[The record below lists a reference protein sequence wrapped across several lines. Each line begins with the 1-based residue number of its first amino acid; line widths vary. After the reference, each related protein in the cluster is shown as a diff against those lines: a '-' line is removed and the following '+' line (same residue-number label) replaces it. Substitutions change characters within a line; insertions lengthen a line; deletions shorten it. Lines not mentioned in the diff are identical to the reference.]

1 MTRLLAQLRTSKQL
15 GWRNIAAVTAHR
27 AALRAGVYK
36 RLLPISPCP
45 VPEHLAGSVHPLSM
59 PREHWL
65 GAGREACLAEA
76 DAVLGGTAT
85 WFSHELHPVG
95 SPPDWFLDPVSGQ
108 RFRDGS
114 EHWSRCRP
122 FAGADIKRCWELS
135 RWAWA
140 TLLARA
146 WRWSGDSRYSNGLNI
161 WIQSWCQANPVNAG
175 SNWLC
180 GQEASMRLLHA
191 MQAWQLCDIPGQ
203 GPSPTPLRAAF
214 VAAHLQRI
222 AATERYAQAQDNNHW
237 TSEAAA
243 LFIGGSWLGKST
255 SSHAAAGQR
264 WARIGRRAL
273 ECSVRRLVLADG
285 SFAQHSLT
293 YHRLLLDTLAQV
305 ELWRRWLDLPP
316 FSERF
321 QQRSRAATDWL
332 AVLLD
337 PLSGDGPNLGSN
349 DGAFCYQLHNQPYR
363 DFRPT
368 LQLAALLFHGK
379 PTLASGPWDEPL
391 VWLALF
397 PPAEEAESSS
407 PPPTPSAGITLFP
420 QGGYAVLR
428 TNPSTWALL
437 RLPTHH
443 FRPAHADPLHLD
455 LWHRGV
461 NLLRDGGS
469 YAYNA
474 SPADLTYFP
483 GIASHNSVQFDGAQP
498 MPRLGRFLWGD
509 WLQLEAPPNQQQSLD
524 ALALSAAY
532 RGPHGRHQRRVEVD
546 PTGLHW
552 RITDQLSGFCHQ
564 ALLRWRLCP
573 ADWHLEAQEL
583 VAPIARLHFSC
594 DQPIR
599 RIQLLQGWESRF
611 YGKKTELPV
620 LELEP
625 VQAPAK
631 IITLID
637 FSV

>member
-15 GWRNIAAVTAHR
+15 GWRNCAAVAAHR
-27 AALRAGVYK
+27 IALRTGVYQ
-36 RLLPISPCP
+36 RLLPIDPCP
-45 VPEHLAGSVHPLSM
+45 VPEALAGCRHPVPFASE
-59 PREHWL
+59 PWL
-65 GAGREACLAEA
+65 VASREACLAGT
-76 DAVLGGTAT
+76 DALLGGTAT

-95 SPPDWFLDPVSGQ
+95 SPPDWFLDPASGQ
-108 RFRDGS
+108 RFPDGS

-140 TLLARA
+140 PLLARA
-146 WRWSGDSRYSNGLNI
+146 WRWSGDSRYRNGLNI
-161 WIQSWCQANPVNAG
+161 WIQSWCEANPVNAG

-191 MQAWQLCDIPGQ
+191 MQAWQLCDTPCQ

-222 AATERYAQAQDNNHW
+222 AATERYAQAQENNHW

-243 LFIGGSWLGKST
+243 LFIGGSWLG
-255 SSHAAAGQR
+255 APR
-264 WARIGRRAL
+264 WAQAGRRAL
-273 ECSVRRLVLADG
+273 ERSVRRLVVADG

-321 QQRSRAATDWL
+321 QQRCRAATDWL

-368 LQLAALLFHGK
+368 LQLAALLFHGQ
-379 PTLASGPWDEPL
+379 PALASGPWDEQL
-391 VWLALF
+391 LWLGL
-397 PPAEEAESSS
+397 
-407 PPPTPSAGITLFP
+407 TPSNQSEADHQKPIQLFED
-420 QGGYAVLR
+420 GGYAVLR
-428 TNPSTWALL
+428 PSPTTWALL
-437 RLPTHH
+437 RLPTYR

-474 SPADLTYFP
+474 SPADLAYFP
-483 GIASHNSVQFDGAQP
+483 GIDSHNSVQFDNAEP

-509 WLQLEAPPNQQQSLD
+509 WLQLEAPPNQYQNNGT
-524 ALALSAAY
+524 LAISAAY
-532 RGPHGRHQRRVEVD
+532 RGPYGRHQRRVDVD
-546 PTGLHW
+546 PSGLHW
-552 RITDQLSGFCHQ
+552 QITDQLSGYSHQ

-573 ADWHLEAQEL
+573 ADWYLEDQEL

-599 RIQLLQGWESRF
+599 RIQLLQGWESCF

-620 LELEP
+620 LELELE
-625 VQAPAK
+625 QAPAK
-631 IITLID
+631 VVTLID
-637 FSV
+637 LFV